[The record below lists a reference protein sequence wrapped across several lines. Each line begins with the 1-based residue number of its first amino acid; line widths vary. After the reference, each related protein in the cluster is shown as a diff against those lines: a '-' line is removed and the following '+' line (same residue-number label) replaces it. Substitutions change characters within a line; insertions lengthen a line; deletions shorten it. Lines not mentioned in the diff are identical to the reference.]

1 MGWLS
6 VCLEW
11 ATMSTRLYEGF
22 LMRTPNEYIWTKPG
36 TDIEIRWKQ
45 HGWVRPSTLPEY
57 QAKWKYY
64 KEIPLRELKNG
75 N

>member
-1 MGWLS
+1 
-6 VCLEW
+6 
-11 ATMSTRLYEGF
+11 
-22 LMRTPNEYIWTKPG
+22 MRIPKDYVWTKPG

-64 KEIPLRELKNG
+64 KEIPLRELEHGK
-75 N
+75 